1 MQDVIKPKSNIKVIL
16 PLSDD
21 KIIKPMLARDV
32 NEAKLKFPVVVS
44 NKVDGSFAFIQNGKL
59 LARSLKQHENKH
71 VTQQYSNP
79 DFEGLRGELIA
90 GFNPVAEDLCR
101 NTSSA
106 LRTIT
111 REPETSLWCFDYV
124 TPETKDLGYEQRSTL
139 LYLKVKDLQSKGY
152 DFIKFIPCEVV
163 FTLQQYQMFKHISLE
178 KGFEG
183 CVVRD
188 PLAKHKEGRSSAV
201 KPELWRFKPWASA
214 EIKVKQLVEEMKNCN
229 EAKKNELG
237 YTERS
242 SHQAGKEG
250 KWTLGAI
257 IGTLVTPVLDC
268 YGEVITEVGTE
279 VTISTGCLKA
289 DECWYYWTNP
299 DELLGK
305 IVEFEYFSYGL
316 KEKPRFAQ
324 FKRIRSEVDMG

>member
-1 MQDVIKPKSNIKVIL
+1 MKNTNCKQ
-16 PLSDD
+16 
-21 KIIKPMLARDV
+21 IIKPMLARDV
-32 NEAKLKFPVVVS
+32 NEAKLKFPAIVQP
-44 NKVDGSFAFIQNGKL
+44 KVDGSWAAVQNVKL
-59 LARSLKQHENKH
+59 LARSLKPHENKH

-79 DFEGLRGELIA
+79 DFEGLRGELIV
-90 GFNPVAEDLCR
+90 GFNPAAKDLCR

-106 LRTIT
+106 LRTVDGQ
-111 REPETSLWCFDYV
+111 PETSLECFDYV

-139 LYLKVKDLQSKGY
+139 LYLKVVELQSKGY

-163 FTLQQYQMFKHISLE
+163 FTLQQYHMFKHISLE

-201 KPELWRFKPWASA
+201 KPELWRFKPWSSA
-214 EIKVKQLVEEMKNCN
+214 EIRVTRLVEEQKNNN

-242 SHQAGKEG
+242 THQSGKEG
-250 KWTLGAI
+250 KQTLGAI
-257 IGTLVTPVLDC
+257 VGTLVTPVLDC
-268 YGEVITEVGTE
+268 YGAVVTEVGTE
-279 VTISTGCLKA
+279 ITISTGCLKA
-289 DECWYYWTNP
+289 DDCWYYWTNP
-299 DELLGK
+299 SELIDK

-316 KEKPRFAQ
+316 KDKPRFAI
-324 FKRIRSEVDMG
+324 FRRIRSDVDL

>member
-1 MQDVIKPKSNIKVIL
+1 MQDVIKQESNNKVIL

-79 DFEGLRGELIA
+79 EFEGLRGELIA

-106 LRTIT
+106 LRTVAG
-111 REPETSLWCFDYV
+111 EPETSLWCFDYV

-139 LYLKVKDLQSKGY
+139 LYLKVIELQAKGY
-152 DFIKFIPCEVV
+152 DFIKFIPCQVAHS
-163 FTLQQYQMFKHISLE
+163 LQEYEEFKLESLE

-214 EIKVKQLVEEMKNCN
+214 EIMVTQLVEEMKNCN

-250 KWTLGAI
+250 KGTLGAI
-257 IGTLVTPVLDC
+257 VGTLVTPVLDC

-289 DECWYYWTNP
+289 DDCWYYWTNP
-299 DELLGK
+299 SELLGK

-324 FKRIRSEVDMG
+324 FKRVRSEVDMS

>member
-1 MQDVIKPKSNIKVIL
+1 MQDVIKPL
-16 PLSDD
+16 
-21 KIIKPMLARDV
+21 LARDV

-44 NKVDGSFAFIQNGKL
+44 NKIDGSFAFVQNGKL
-59 LARSLKQHENKH
+59 LARSIKPHENKH

-111 REPETSLWCFDYV
+111 GEPETSLWCFDYV
-124 TPETKDLGYEQRSTL
+124 TPATKDLGYEQRSTL
-139 LYLKVKDLQSKGY
+139 LYLKVIELQAKGY

-163 FTLQQYQMFKHISLE
+163 FTPQQYQMFKHISLE

-201 KPELWRFKPWASA
+201 KPELWRWKPWSSA
-214 EIKVKQLVEEMKNCN
+214 EIRVTRLVEEQKNNN

-242 SHQAGKEG
+242 THQAGKEG
-250 KWTLGAI
+250 KGTLGAI
-257 IGTLVTPVLDC
+257 VGTLVTPVLDC
-268 YGEVITEVGTE
+268 YGAVVTEVGTE
-279 VTISTGCLKA
+279 LTISTGCLKS
-289 DECWYYWTNP
+289 DDCWYYWTNP
-299 DELLGK
+299 SELLGK

-324 FKRIRSEVDMG
+324 FKRIRSEVDMS